1 MKNNIDVES
10 IKGEEE
16 ALDQSMAVNRI
27 AMQLLKNRA
36 QDCKRLWIALIV
48 SILVNLCSIGGFLWY
63 ESQWEYETVTETT
76 AYTDVD
82 QEANEPGSNNIY
94 QSGANAVYNNSAP
107 EVNNGE
113 AKS

>member
-10 IKGEEE
+10 IKSEEE

-27 AMQLLKNRA
+27 AMQLLKDRA

-76 AYTDVD
+76 SVVQD
-82 QEANEPGSNNIY
+82 ANELGSNNIY
-94 QSGANAVYNNSAP
+94 QSGENAVYNNSIP

-113 AKS
+113 TNNNS

>member
-10 IKGEEE
+10 IKTEEE

-27 AMQLLKNRA
+27 AMQLLKDRA

-48 SILVNLCSIGGFLWY
+48 SILVNLCSIGSFLWY

-76 AYTDVD
+76 TYTDVD

-94 QSGANAVYNNSAP
+94 QSGENAVYNNSAP